1 MKPFLLIFA
10 VLFQMSLNGEI
21 ELVTLTWDPTPCRES
36 CQTNLRKR
44 LAAAAGVASA
54 EVYGDVGRA
63 EITWKPNSPFSF
75 VPLNWALRFVGLR
88 ERTVRVKV
96 SGTISGGGKNFSLV
110 SRGDHTNFVLLNRVA
125 PVEPSHY
132 TNEYSR
138 TNRDLSQEL
147 IDKLEEGKKKKLIAV
162 IEGLLFE
169 PYRSPP
175 NPNQLIVDQISFEE
189 AKKQDSS
196 KPVLKKKNARLESR

>member
-1 MKPFLLIFA
+1 MRNLMKLFLLTCF
-10 VLFQMSLNGEI
+10 VLFQISLNAEI
-21 ELVTLTWDPTPCRES
+21 ELVTLTWDPTPCKQS
-36 CQTNLRKR
+36 CQTTLRKR
-44 LAAAAGVASA
+44 LEQTSGIASV
-54 EVYGDVGRA
+54 EMSGDVGRA
-63 EITWKPNSPFSF
+63 EIKWKPTSPFSF

-96 SGTISGGGKNFSLV
+96 SGNITGGGKNFSIV

-125 PVEPSHY
+125 PTEPSHY
-132 TNEYSR
+132 TNEFSR

-147 IDKLEEGKKKKLIAV
+147 IDKLEEGKKKKQIAV

-175 NPNQLIVDQISFEE
+175 APNQIIVDQISFEE
-189 AKKQDSS
+189 AKKPQSS
-196 KPVLKKKNARLESR
+196 KPVVKPKT